1 MSRPRGLQQERAA
14 RILTGAP
21 ARCSRPE
28 TAMTKTDTALDALHT
43 EERES
48 ALTFPCTFP
57 IKIMGRTQDGF
68 AQAIAEVVRKHAP
81 DFDPSALEMRASK
94 EGNWLSFTAT
104 INANSRQQLDD
115 LYRELVGHP
124 MVKMVL

>member
-1 MSRPRGLQQERAA
+1 M
-14 RILTGAP
+14 T
-21 ARCSRPE
+21 
-28 TAMTKTDTALDALHT
+28 MTKPDAALDALHT

-68 AQAIAEVVRKHAP
+68 AQAVSDVVRKHAP
-81 DFDPSALEMRASK
+81 DFDPSELEMRASK

-104 INANSRQQLDD
+104 INANSRAQLDD
-115 LYRELVGHP
+115 LYRELVAHP